1 MHRPWHDWAPIWVLV
16 AFVSQSLL
24 CTNGNMF
31 RCCKFYVHLSFRYIC
46 TDLCVCVGLCIVV
59 FASMLLGFVLPCA
72 AWLFHIG
79 FEGFF
84 ISVLYNMLCVGCMRS
99 ILQAE
104 PTFWD
109 DAVAESGWQP
119 HFQQQSSGRE
129 SISSSAGENSD
140 TIMNHLGQ
148 LKMCVDLVWPLI
160 TVIDHQKHWTPD
172 ECLNNHAWYYVSHSW
187 VWRSCHQNR
196 WESLHLDVWKPSIWT
211 SRVLM
216 NLIFIGI
223 STAPLDE
230 PWWKTLGVSVSM
242 KIKIQTGATKIY
254 KNVLIQLLRLC
265 PYQDLHAS
273 WSFWS

>member
-1 MHRPWHDWAPIWVLV
+1 
-16 AFVSQSLL
+16 
-24 CTNGNMF
+24 
-31 RCCKFYVHLSFRYIC
+31 
-46 TDLCVCVGLCIVV
+46 
-59 FASMLLGFVLPCA
+59 
-72 AWLFHIG
+72 
-79 FEGFF
+79 
-84 ISVLYNMLCVGCMRS
+84 MLCVGCMRS

-109 DAVAESGWQP
+109 YAVAESCWQP

-196 WESLHLDVWKPSIWT
+196 WESLHLDVWKPS
-211 SRVLM
+211 M
-216 NLIFIGI
+216 
-223 STAPLDE
+223 
-230 PWWKTLGVSVSM
+230 TL
-242 KIKIQTGATKIY
+242 KIKSYPAGDVQFKLAILRPCSHEWQWSKQTIGTRPFQTRKMRRKQVIRKHAWLSTWTKSKCWRQRLPREERRMGIHWFSL
-254 KNVLIQLLRLC
+254 VLAGVTWWYHVCIGTTPLAWRDAKGMVRHGMVFHSVNSETKPCRTMPWARFRLDS
-265 PYQDLHAS
+265 PLGTLAS
-273 WSFWS
+273 NECSAELTSEFHR